1 MRTPAAIDFERLAG
15 DEIRI
20 IRDEKADSGTKSEA
34 RKVNKKVTFC
44 SLQNFFLVI
53 YFTELV
59 TAN

>member
-1 MRTPAAIDFERLAG
+1 MPGTIIDLVAKLIFVP
-15 DEIRI
+15 
-20 IRDEKADSGTKSEA
+20 GTKSEA